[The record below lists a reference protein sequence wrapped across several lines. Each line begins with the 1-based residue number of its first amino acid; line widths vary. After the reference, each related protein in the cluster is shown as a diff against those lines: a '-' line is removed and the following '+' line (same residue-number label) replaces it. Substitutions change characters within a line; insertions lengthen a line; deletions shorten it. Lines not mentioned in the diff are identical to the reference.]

1 MPILPTPPHP
11 RLRGPAAASP
21 PPQREGPPQPPPPR
35 GAIPRG
41 GAQPLQYRT
50 WAQQGVR
57 ATRCR
62 SQPPV
67 IPCRAFGGM
76 RSWVRMRERERASG
90 GCENAFFFFIRFALI
105 SNANRCSFP
114 RYFLICADAIRSCNP
129 YSAAEAGGKEKLFV
143 LLCSAQRGSFP
154 RGEGRAP
161 KPPAEP
167 RERLQPPPYPE
178 GVHISTPWLET
189 SPVCKYCRAAEA
201 NCKKPSCND
210 GSTPGKQTNG

>member
-1 MPILPTPPHP
+1 MAPNKEFRLGRGGGGGFGLFYFISLPYSAADQAGNVPVPILPTPPHP

-90 GCENAFFFFIRFALI
+90 GCENAFFFLYA
-105 SNANRCSFP
+105 SHSFQTQT
-114 RYFLICADAIRSCNP
+114 
-129 YSAAEAGGKEKLFV
+129 AAV
-143 LLCSAQRGSFP
+143 CRGTF
-154 RGEGRAP
+154 
-161 KPPAEP
+161 
-167 RERLQPPPYPE
+167 
-178 GVHISTPWLET
+178 
-189 SPVCKYCRAAEA
+189 
-201 NCKKPSCND
+201 
-210 GSTPGKQTNG
+210 